1 MGVTRDEAVLAYRM
15 FLGREPESEDVLR
28 STMAARDIREIRH
41 AFLGSLEFQAQYNA
55 LAPLAVGRFMDVTK
69 VDVDIRCSAA
79 QLQLMFDRIA
89 KAWQDFGQTEPHW
102 SVMVDEAFKNANIG
116 ENIEAFYESG
126 KHDVEFFLNFLR
138 RADISPSFEKA
149 LDYGCGVGRLTMALS
164 GYARHVKGVD
174 ISPPHLRLATDRARD
189 QGVANIGFD
198 AVANVADLD
207 RYADFNLIISR
218 IVLQHNPPPVMAA
231 IYAKL
236 LAALAPGGVAV
247 VQMPT
252 YIHQQSFSA
261 ARYLDTDQPQMEM
274 NGLPQSIIFSII
286 EEAGCG
292 VLEVREDGSTGN
304 VPGLSHIFAVRK
316 R

>member
-1 MGVTRDEAVLAYRM
+1 MGVTREEAVLAYRM
-15 FLGREPESEDVLR
+15 FLGREPESEDVIR
-28 STMAARDIREIRH
+28 STMAARDIREIRLR
-41 AFLGSLEFQAQYNA
+41 FLGSPEFQAQYNA
-55 LAPLAVGRFMDVTK
+55 HAPLAVGRFMDVTK
-69 VDVDIRCSAA
+69 IDVDIDCSAE

-89 KAWQDFGQTEPHW
+89 KAWQDFGHTEPHW
-102 SVMVDEAFKNANIG
+102 SVMVDEAFKQAHIG
-116 ENIEAFYESG
+116 ENIEAFYDSG
-126 KHDVEFFLNFLR
+126 KHDVEFFLNFVR
-138 RADISPSFEKA
+138 RSGISPSFEKA

-164 GYARHVKGVD
+164 DYARHVTGLD
-174 ISPPHLRLATDRARD
+174 ISPPHLRLGTERARD
-189 QGVANIGFD
+189 QGIANVAFET
-198 AVANVADLD
+198 VAKVADLD
-207 RYADFNLIISR
+207 RYTGFDLVISR

-236 LAALAPGGVAV
+236 LLALAPGGMAV

-286 EEAGCG
+286 EEAGCR
-292 VLEVREDGSTGN
+292 VLEVREDESTGN
-304 VPGLSHIFAVRK
+304 VPGLSHIFAVQK